1 MMNVTEYSFGFRY
14 IILYIYFV
22 TSFIMSKEVL
32 EISISVEEKFDVNFN
47 LVEGIFGL
55 ILKVFGK

>member
-1 MMNVTEYSFGFRY
+1 
-14 IILYIYFV
+14 
-22 TSFIMSKEVL
+22 MSKEVL
-32 EISISVEEKFDVNFN
+32 EISIMVDEQFDMSFT

>member
-1 MMNVTEYSFGFRY
+1 MKTAIFGVIRQY
-14 IILYIYFV
+14 V
-22 TSFIMSKEVL
+22 MSKEVL
-32 EISISVEEKFDVNFN
+32 EISVMVDEKFDMSFN